1 MNSSNTPAVKTKD
14 EYKTEITLAVQN
26 STLQMLIDNLAAA
39 NVEIARLNDR
49 IKELEE
55 PDKP

>member
-14 EYKTEITLAVQN
+14 EFKTEITLAVQN

-49 IKELEE
+49 IKALQS
-55 PDKP
+55 PDAP